1 MVKVAVTGGIGC
13 GKSYVCKLLGER
25 DIRVYDCDRAAKR
38 IMASSLKIQDELR
51 KLVGDS
57 VYSDGVLNKAVLA
70 AFLLKSEDNT
80 TAVNKIVHPA
90 VADDFVK
97 SGDKWMECAILF
109 SSGFDKLVDKVIC
122 VTAPL
127 EVRVERI
134 IQRDGITREKALEW
148 IDKQQPQEQMVS
160 LSDYE
165 IINDGE
171 ADLEEQIDSVLT
183 SLRLTDVLK

>member
-183 SLRLTDVLK
+183 SLGLTDVFK

>member
-13 GKSYVCKLLGER
+13 GKSYVCKLLGKR
-25 DIRVYDCDRAAKR
+25 DIRVYDCDKAAKR

-183 SLRLTDVLK
+183 SLGLTDVLK

>member
-148 IDKQQPQEQMVS
+148 MDKQQPQEQMVS

-183 SLRLTDVLK
+183 SLGLTYVLK

>member
-70 AFLLKSEDNT
+70 AFLLKNEENT
-80 TAVNKIVHPA
+80 AAVNKIVHPA
-90 VADDFVK
+90 VAEDFVK

-165 IINDGE
+165 IINDGK
-171 ADLEEQIDSVLT
+171 ADIEEQIDSVLT
-183 SLRLTDVLK
+183 YIGLTDVLK

>member
-13 GKSYVCKLLGER
+13 GKSYVCKLLVER
-25 DIRVYDCDRAAKR
+25 DIRVYDCDRVAKR

-148 IDKQQPQEQMVS
+148 MDKQQPQEQMVS

-183 SLRLTDVLK
+183 SLGLTDVLK

>member
-25 DIRVYDCDRAAKR
+25 DISVYDCDRAAKR

-148 IDKQQPQEQMVS
+148 MDKQQPQEQMVS

-183 SLRLTDVLK
+183 SLGLTDVLK

>member
-25 DIRVYDCDRAAKR
+25 DIRVYDCDRVAKR

-148 IDKQQPQEQMVS
+148 MDKQQPQEQMVS

-183 SLRLTDVLK
+183 SLGLTDVLK

>member
-148 IDKQQPQEQMVS
+148 IDKQQPQEQMVL

-171 ADLEEQIDSVLT
+171 ADLEEQIDSVLK
-183 SLRLTDVLK
+183 SLGLTDVLK